1 MTSVNDREGCPH
13 CDSPGGPKTLRHQV
27 SMPLNGR
34 VQCIDFCIHQIVA
47 ALNAGGII
55 TTASCCG
62 HQNMKGTSCLK
73 MGVRSSFSQRQTPMM
88 LGARPLPSNLRDRP
102 WSRRMAPK
110 RATMKKIFDSSKRSC
125 FADRA
130 ISPYEAV

>member
-62 HQNMKGTSCLK
+62 HQNMKGNIVLEDGRTLIIQPTPDSNDAW
-73 MGVRSSFSQRQTPMM
+73 SQ
-88 LGARPLPSNLRDRP
+88 
-102 WSRRMAPK
+102 
-110 RATMKKIFDSSKRSC
+110 
-125 FADRA
+125 
-130 ISPYEAV
+130 AVTF